1 MTSLL
6 PAAFAAM
13 AAPIVTLL
21 LVLMVARSWD
31 AHRSQPARVRV
42 VSRAR
47 PRR

>member
-13 AAPIVTLL
+13 AAPLVTLF
-21 LVLMVARSWD
+21 LVLMVARAWD

-42 VSRAR
+42 VNRAR
-47 PRR
+47 QRR